1 MANIARLG
9 VILGLQTAEFST
21 GIEDAKRKTKDLGQ
35 TFEGLKTG
43 AIAVGAAIAATA
55 AKVMAFAD
63 EISDTADAYEMTIAN
78 VLDLSEALAQSG
90 GSADD
95 AGKILGKFTTAV
107 NEAAGGSKN
116 LQESFAS
123 VGVSLKDLSQLSMD
137 QLFTKTLAG
146 LEKMED
152 PIKRN
157 ATAFELM
164 GKAIRGVDL
173 TKLSDEMLHGVGATD
188 NQVNAIRKL
197 GDAFDQLNNILFKT
211 KLIFS
216 EVFGLALSTAE
227 INFKGFGSVVDAVVN
242 VIKKAFEGLI
252 FGIGAV
258 IEVVKMGV
266 AAMGNVWKSLAP
278 GGASLADL
286 NAATG
291 KEFLANMKSLATL
304 GTEKA
309 ESKTDASGGTRK
321 VTPYVDK
328 GDLAKQNQLLK
339 ELATIEQIT
348 ATYQTQLKYQAEGI
362 QLQTDK
368 LFMTQNEAQIRQVIY
383 DLDKK
388 RDEQIAQLQNKIDVA
403 KETGADRKV
412 IDALQAQ
419 IDKVNELTE
428 AYKTQIVDL
437 TMAQQNIQQSYEGGW
452 AASFQ
457 KYQAMAI
464 DNAAVVSQ
472 SVDALF
478 NSMTLAL
485 TNFVRTGK
493 FSFKDFANAIIADM
507 VRIQM
512 QAATSK
518 LFTQILG
525 MAVGAFAGSVTGTPY
540 TSEGLMSA
548 GSKEVAGATMTITPI
563 GNADGGDI
571 NAGQPYYVGENGPE
585 LIVPG
590 RSGTII
596 PNNKLGG
603 MGGGVTNITNNYIDA
618 IDTKSFEDRLYG
630 SSKAVWAANQY
641 ANKNISN
648 SRTRS

>member
-227 INFKGFGSVVDAVVN
+227 INFKGFGSVVDSVVN

-252 FGIGAV
+252 FGIGAI
-258 IEVVKMGV
+258 IEVVKMGI
-266 AAMGNVWKSLAP
+266 AAMGNVWKSIVP

-291 KEFLANMKSLATL
+291 KEFLANLKSLATL

-309 ESKTDASGGTRK
+309 ESKTDTGVGTRK

-328 GDLAKQNQLLK
+328 SDLAKQNQLLK

-403 KETGADRKV
+403 RETGADRKV
-412 IDALQAQ
+412 IDALQTQ

-428 AYKTQIVDL
+428 AYKSQIIDL
-437 TMAQQNIQQSYEGGW
+437 TIAQQNIQQSYEGGW

-472 SVDALF
+472 SVDGLF
-478 NSMTLAL
+478 NSMTIAL

-493 FSFKDFANAIIADM
+493 FNFKDFANAIIADM
-507 VRIQM
+507 IRIQM

-518 LFTQILG
+518 LFASLLG
-525 MAVGAFAGSVTGTPY
+525 TAIGAFAGGVSGTPY

-548 GSKEVAGATMTITPI
+548 GSAEVAGATMTITPI

-596 PNNKLGG
+596 PNNKLGNMNSG
-603 MGGGVTNITNNYIDA
+603 ITNITNNYIDA

-630 SSKAVWAANQY
+630 SSRAVWAANQY

>member
-63 EISDTADAYEMTIAN
+63 EIADTADAYEMTISN

-95 AGKILGKFTTAV
+95 AGKILGKFTSAV

-116 LQESFAS
+116 LQESFAN

-137 QLFTKTLAG
+137 QLFSKTLTG

-197 GDAFDQLNNILFKT
+197 GDAFDQFNNIIFKT
-211 KLIFS
+211 KLIFA
-216 EVFGLALSTAE
+216 ETFGLALSTAE
-227 INFKGFGSVVDAVVN
+227 INFKGFGAVVDSVVN

-258 IEVVKMGV
+258 VEFIKMGV

-309 ESKTDASGGTRK
+309 EKRTDSGGGRT

-348 ATYQTQLKYQAEGI
+348 ATYKTQLKYQAEGI
-362 QLQTDK
+362 QLQTSK
-368 LFMTQNEAQIRQVIY
+368 LFMTQNEAQVAQVLY

-403 KETGADRKV
+403 RETGADRKV
-412 IDALQAQ
+412 IDALQQQ

-437 TMAQQNIQQSYEGGW
+437 TIAQQNIQQSYEGGW
-452 AASFQ
+452 AASYQ
-457 KYQAMAI
+457 KYQEMAI
-464 DNAAVVSQ
+464 NNAAVVQQ

-478 NSMTLAL
+478 NGMTLAL

-507 VRIQM
+507 IRIQM

-518 LFTQILG
+518 LFSSLLG
-525 MAVGAFAGSVTGTPY
+525 AAVGAFAGGVTGTPY
-540 TSEGLMSA
+540 TSEGLTSA
-548 GSKEVAGATMTITPI
+548 GSAEVAGATMTITPI

-603 MGGGVTNITNNYIDA
+603 MSGGVTNITNNYIDA
-618 IDTKSFEDRLYG
+618 IDTKSFEDRIYG
-630 SSKAVWAANQY
+630 SSRAVWAANQY
-641 ANKNISN
+641 ANRNISN